1 MDKRTKM
8 TEEQQQ
14 HHQETS
20 ASPQNQRKSPP
31 KDRKNINELR
41 NQDYVSRLLAA
52 TPPYLYSAP
61 VGPNNF
67 FFSDMLRSLV
77 QARNNENARNLQM
90 QQAAVMARRPRKRS
104 WSQHRPYYEQLRER
118 KGLDEKI
125 PIPEKP
131 LELTNKQF
139 SPMAAAKYPKTADPS
154 TKESICSKELNESGA
169 TEGQTILQDSP
180 TAASLPPQDL
190 VLPPPPPVWYPPI
203 YPPYGIDPLHFF
215 IDLRVSGHIYDRK
228 KENVSP
234 LASAENNTLVSS
246 ESETPAKYRHGSAF
260 SVPVP
265 RSESKGS
272 SAINLSSSSSS
283 ASETSNK
290 IENYAKYYDLGET
303 KENLPSPKRTSNYM
317 LQNLPRLYGQFAS
330 STKDLS
336 EGNSYETDNKSDQD
350 CEDSIDEHSCGNY
363 RENSSHIDV
372 EMIDS
377 QKFQNDD
384 ISSGC
389 ASPEECKVNDHNN
402 E

>member
-1 MDKRTKM
+1 M

-14 HHQETS
+14 DQETS
-20 ASPQNQRKSPP
+20 GSPHNHIKSPS
-31 KDRKNINELR
+31 KERKNINELR

-67 FFSDMLRSLV
+67 FFSDMLKSLV

-90 QQAAVMARRPRKRS
+90 QQAAVMARKPRKRS
-104 WSQHRPYYEQLRER
+104 WSQQRPYYEQLRDR
-118 KGLDEKI
+118 KGLDDKI
-125 PIPEKP
+125 SIPEKP

-139 SPMAAAKYPKTADPS
+139 IPMSTEKYHKLDPS
-154 TKESICSKELNESGA
+154 SKEPICNKNLNDSPSTNA
-169 TEGQTILQDSP
+169 QHILQENP
-180 TAASLPPQDL
+180 TTAALPPQDL

-234 LASAENNTLVSS
+234 LTNAENNSISTD
-246 ESETPAKYRHGSAF
+246 SETAGKYRHGSAF

-265 RSESKGS
+265 RSESKS
-272 SAINLSSSSSS
+272 SAAINLSSS

-290 IENYAKYYDLGET
+290 TECYAKYYDLNET
-303 KENLPSPKRTSNYM
+303 KENVPSQKNTNYM
-317 LQNLPRLYGQFAS
+317 LRNLPRLYEQFAS
-330 STKDLS
+330 ATKNLKDD
-336 EGNSYETDNKSDQD
+336 NTYDVDNKSDHECD
-350 CEDSIDEHSCGNY
+350 ESLEDNGFGNY

-372 EMIDS
+372 EIIES
-377 QKFQNDD
+377 NKFQSEGFHSECT
-384 ISSGC
+384 SS
-389 ASPEECKVNDHNN
+389 EDCKGSDNV

>member
-1 MDKRTKM
+1 M
-8 TEEQQQ
+8 TEEQQ

-20 ASPQNQRKSPP
+20 ASPQSQRKSPP
-31 KDRKNINELR
+31 KDRKNINDLR

-67 FFSDMLRSLV
+67 FFSDMLKSLV

-125 PIPEKP
+125 QIPEKP

-139 SPMAAAKYPKTADPS
+139 LPMSAVKYHKTDTA
-154 TKESICSKELNESGA
+154 TKELICSKELNECGSR
-169 TEGQTILQDSP
+169 EGQTILQDSP
-180 TAASLPPQDL
+180 AAASLPPQDL

-228 KENVSP
+228 KGNVSP
-234 LASAENNTLVSS
+234 LANAENNSLATDS
-246 ESETPAKYRHGSAF
+246 EAPGKYRHGSAF

-272 SAINLSSSSSS
+272 AAINLSSSSSS

-290 IENYAKYYDLGET
+290 LDNYAKYYDLGET
-303 KENLPSPKRTSNYM
+303 KENLPSPKSSSNYM

-330 STKDLS
+330 ATKALND
-336 EGNSYETDNKSDQD
+336 ENSYENDKSDQD

-363 RENSSHIDV
+363 RDNSSHIDV
-372 EMIDS
+372 EMIES
-377 QKFQNDD
+377 TKFQNEG
-384 ISSGC
+384 ITSAC
-389 ASPEECKVNDHNN
+389 ASPEESKENDLID
-402 E
+402 